1 MSEVVKEYNRSREEI
16 QTLRK
21 SLEETQTVLTAK
33 KLGQISLK
41 ELWGKRV
48 ELKETLRMVREL
60 EELKNFPLKANRLIQ
75 QRRYLTTAKQLKE
88 MLEKIFSEDFASV
101 GGLLHIREQLFNLKE
116 KLLETSIEELK
127 ESIVH
132 FHASNLIEN
141 TFEDVA
147 SFSDDDVS
155 SLSPLT
161 SLSLG

>member
-1 MSEVVKEYNRSREEI
+1 MKEYNRSREEI

-155 SLSPLT
+155 SLSPL
-161 SLSLG
+161 

>member
-1 MSEVVKEYNRSREEI
+1 MKEYNRSREEI

>member
-1 MSEVVKEYNRSREEI
+1 MKEYNRSREEI

-60 EELKNFPLKANRLIQ
+60 EELKNFPLKANRLLQ

>member
-155 SLSPLT
+155 SLSPL
-161 SLSLG
+161 